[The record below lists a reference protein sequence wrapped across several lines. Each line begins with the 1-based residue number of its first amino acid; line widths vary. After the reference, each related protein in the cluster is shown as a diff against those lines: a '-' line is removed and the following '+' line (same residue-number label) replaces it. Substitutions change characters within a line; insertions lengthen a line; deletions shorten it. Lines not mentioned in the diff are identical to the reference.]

1 MTSKTRITMI
11 STVAVLIVILA
22 GMQTTQIQNVAL
34 ASPIDDDDCELVP
47 CWIKNTAGYWVEG
60 SSTTV
65 EYLYAIEWLIDEGII
80 TVGTVSAVSDSED
93 LSTEITDIFDMIWE
107 DRDRLDAIESFLS
120 MPDGDLFQM
129 LDLTFGA
136 VNDSVTDL
144 ESDIA
149 SHNIRID
156 LLEMADDQDRPS
168 TTTSS
173 MEDDL
178 EDILDRISD
187 LEDCNGQGPDYKQH
201 LCEGTHELEELES
214 DIAELFA
221 KFDMLD
227 SDISDLL
234 KDMSKIERSLSSL
247 EKAVDKLDSPK
258 DKESDKEKWEDEP

>member
-34 ASPIDDDDCELVP
+34 AAPLDDDDCELVP

-60 SSTTV
+60 SSTTI
-65 EYLYAIEWLIDEGII
+65 EYLYSIEWLIDEGII
-80 TVGTVSAVSDSED
+80 TLDTVSAAPDSED
-93 LSTEITDIFDMIWE
+93 LSTEIADIFDMIWE
-107 DRDRLDAIESFLS
+107 DRDRLDAIESFN
-120 MPDGDLFQM
+120 DELFEM
-129 LDLTFGA
+129 LDMTFGA
-136 VNDSVTDL
+136 VRDSVDDL

-156 LLEMADDQDRPS
+156 LLETADDQGTTS
-168 TTTSS
+168 TTSSS

-201 LCEGTHELEELES
+201 LCEGTYELNELES

-234 KDMSKIERSLSSL
+234 KDISNLERDLGYL
-247 EKAVDKLDSPK
+247 EKSVDKLDSHK
-258 DKESDKEKWEDEP
+258 DKESDK

>member
-11 STVAVLIVILA
+11 ATVAVLIVILA
-22 GMQTTQIQNVAL
+22 GMQTMQIQNVAL
-34 ASPIDDDDCELVP
+34 AAPPDDDDCEPVP
-47 CWIKNTAGYWVEG
+47 CWIKNTAGYWAEG
-60 SSTTV
+60 SSTTI
-65 EYLYAIEWLIDEGII
+65 EYLYSIEWLIDEGII
-80 TVGTVSAVSDSED
+80 TLDTVSAVSDSED
-93 LSTEITDIFDMIWE
+93 LY
-107 DRDRLDAIESFLS
+107 DRISENSDRLDDIEEWKSIDGELYDILEMSFT
-120 MPDGDLFQM
+120 DIYGILFG
-129 LDLTFGA
+129 LTG
-136 VNDSVTDL
+136 SVDDL

-156 LLEMADDQDRPS
+156 SLEEGSGS
-168 TTTSS
+168 TSTSS

-201 LCEGTHELEELES
+201 LCEGTYELNELES

-234 KDMSKIERSLSSL
+234 KDISKIERDLGYL
-247 EKAVDKLDSPK
+247 EKSVDKLDSHK
-258 DKESDKEKWEDEP
+258 DKESDKEKEP

>member
-11 STVAVLIVILA
+11 ATVAVLIVILA
-22 GMQTTQIQNVAL
+22 GMQTMQIQNVAL
-34 ASPIDDDDCELVP
+34 AVSPSDDDCELVP

-65 EYLYAIEWLIDEGII
+65 EYLYSIEWLIDEGII
-80 TVGTVSAVSDSED
+80 TLDTVSAVSDSED
-93 LSTEITDIFDMIWE
+93 LSTEIADIFDMIWE
-107 DRDRLDAIESFLS
+107 DRDRLDAIESFN
-120 MPDGDLFQM
+120 DELFEM
-129 LDLTFGA
+129 LDMTFGA
-136 VNDSVTDL
+136 VRDSVDDL

-156 LLEMADDQDRPS
+156 LLETADDQGTTS
-168 TTTSS
+168 TTSSS

-234 KDMSKIERSLSSL
+234 KDISKIERDLGYL
-247 EKAVDKLDSPK
+247 EKSVDKLDSHK
-258 DKESDKEKWEDEP
+258 DKESDKEKEP

>member
-22 GMQTTQIQNVAL
+22 GMQTMQIQNVAL
-34 ASPIDDDDCELVP
+34 AVSPSDDDCELVP

-60 SSTTV
+60 SSTTI
-65 EYLYAIEWLIDEGII
+65 EYLYSIEWLIDEGII
-80 TVGTVSAVSDSED
+80 TLDTVSAAPDSED
-93 LSTEITDIFDMIWE
+93 LSTEIADIFDMIWE
-107 DRDRLDAIESFLS
+107 DRDRLDAIESFLDI
-120 MPDGDLFQM
+120 PDGELFQM
-129 LDLTFGA
+129 LDMTFGA

-156 LLEMADDQDRPS
+156 SLEEGSGS
-168 TTTSS
+168 TSTSS

-201 LCEGTHELEELES
+201 LCEGTHELNELES
-214 DIAELFA
+214 DIADLFA
-221 KFDMLD
+221 KFHMLD

-234 KDMSKIERSLSSL
+234 KDISDLERDLGKL
-247 EKAVDKLDSPK
+247 EKSVDKLDSPK

>member
-11 STVAVLIVILA
+11 ATVAVLIVILA
-22 GMQTTQIQNVAL
+22 GMQTMQIQNVAL
-34 ASPIDDDDCELVP
+34 AVSPSDDECPLVP

-65 EYLYAIEWLIDEGII
+65 EYLYSIEWLIDEGII
-80 TVGTVSAVSDSED
+80 TLDTVSAVSDSED
-93 LSTEITDIFDMIWE
+93 LY
-107 DRDRLDAIESFLS
+107 DRISENSDRLDDIEEWKSIDGELYDILEMSFT
-120 MPDGDLFQM
+120 DIYGILFG
-129 LDLTFGA
+129 LTG
-136 VNDSVTDL
+136 SVDDL

-156 LLEMADDQDRPS
+156 SLEEGSGS
-168 TTTSS
+168 TSTSS

-201 LCEGTHELEELES
+201 LCEGTYELNELES

-234 KDMSKIERSLSSL
+234 KDISNLERDLGYL
-247 EKAVDKLDSPK
+247 EKSVDKLDSHK
-258 DKESDKEKWEDEP
+258 DKESDKEKEP

>member
-22 GMQTTQIQNVAL
+22 GMQTMQIQNVAL
-34 ASPIDDDDCELVP
+34 AVSPSDDDCELVP

-60 SSTTV
+60 SSTTI
-65 EYLYAIEWLIDEGII
+65 EYLYSIVWLIDHGII
-80 TVGTVSAVSDSED
+80 TLDTVSAVSDSAD
-93 LSTEITDIFDMIWE
+93 LS
-107 DRDRLDAIESFLS
+107 DRISENSDRMDDIESFLTIPTGELFEILDFS
-120 MPDGDLFQM
+120 FTHIGDR
-129 LDLTFGA
+129 
-136 VNDSVTDL
+136 VTDL
-144 ESDIA
+144 ESDMA
-149 SHNIRID
+149 D
-156 LLEMADDQDRPS
+156 LLETADDQGTTS
-168 TTTSS
+168 TTSSS

-201 LCEGTHELEELES
+201 LCEGTYELNELES

-234 KDMSKIERSLSSL
+234 KDISKIERDLGYL
-247 EKAVDKLDSPK
+247 EKSVDKLDSHK
-258 DKESDKEKWEDEP
+258 DKESDKEKEP

>member
-22 GMQTTQIQNVAL
+22 GMQTMQIQNVAL
-34 ASPIDDDDCELVP
+34 AVSPSDDDCELVP

-60 SSTTV
+60 SSTTI
-65 EYLYAIEWLIDEGII
+65 EYLYSIEWLIDHGII
-80 TVGTVSAVSDSED
+80 TLDTVSAVSDSED
-93 LSTEITDIFDMIWE
+93 LY
-107 DRDRLDAIESFLS
+107 DRISENSDRLDDIEEWKSIDGELYDILEMSFTEVFDRL
-120 MPDGDLFQM
+120 DG
-129 LDLTFGA
+129 LTG
-136 VNDSVTDL
+136 SVDDL
-144 ESDIA
+144 ESDMA

-156 LLEMADDQDRPS
+156 LLETADDQGTTS
-168 TTTSS
+168 TTSSS

-201 LCEGTHELEELES
+201 LCEGTYELNELES

-234 KDMSKIERSLSSL
+234 KDISDLERDLGKL
-247 EKAVDKLDSPK
+247 EKAVDKLDSHK

>member
-22 GMQTTQIQNVAL
+22 GMQTMQIQNVAL
-34 ASPIDDDDCELVP
+34 AVSPSDDDCELVP

-60 SSTTV
+60 SSTTI
-65 EYLYAIEWLIDEGII
+65 EYLYSIEWLIDEGII
-80 TVGTVSAVSDSED
+80 TLDTVSAAPDSED
-93 LSTEITDIFDMIWE
+93 LSTEIADIFDMILE
-107 DRDRLDAIESFLS
+107 DRDRLDAIESFN
-120 MPDGDLFQM
+120 DELFEM
-129 LDLTFGA
+129 LDMTFGA
-136 VNDSVTDL
+136 VRDSVDDL

-156 LLEMADDQDRPS
+156 SLEEGSGS
-168 TTTSS
+168 TSTSS

-234 KDMSKIERSLSSL
+234 KDISKIERSLSSL
-247 EKAVDKLDSPK
+247 EKSVDKLDSHK

>member
-11 STVAVLIVILA
+11 ATVAVLIVILA
-22 GMQTTQIQNVAL
+22 GMQTMQIQNVAL
-34 ASPIDDDDCELVP
+34 AVSPSDAECPLVP

-60 SSTTV
+60 SSTTI
-65 EYLYAIEWLIDEGII
+65 EYLYSIEWLIDHGII
-80 TVGTVSAVSDSED
+80 TLDTVSAVSDSED
-93 LSTEITDIFDMIWE
+93 LYDRISENSDRRDDIEEWKSIDVELYDILEMSFTDIYGI
-107 DRDRLDAIESFLS
+107 
-120 MPDGDLFQM
+120 LFG
-129 LDLTFGA
+129 LTG
-136 VNDSVTDL
+136 SVDDL

-156 LLEMADDQDRPS
+156 LLEMDDDQGTTS
-168 TTTSS
+168 TTSS
-173 MEDDL
+173 SIEDDL

-234 KDMSKIERSLSSL
+234 KDISKIERDLGSL
-247 EKAVDKLDSPK
+247 EKSVDKLDSHK

>member
-22 GMQTTQIQNVAL
+22 GMQTMQIQNVAL
-34 ASPIDDDDCELVP
+34 AVSPSDDDCELVP

-60 SSTTV
+60 SSTTI
-65 EYLYAIEWLIDEGII
+65 EYLYSIEWLIDHGII
-80 TVGTVSAVSDSED
+80 TLDTVSAVSDSED
-93 LSTEITDIFDMIWE
+93 LS
-107 DRDRLDAIESFLS
+107 DRISENSDRLDDIEEWKSIDGELYDILEMSFTEVFDRL
-120 MPDGDLFQM
+120 DG
-129 LDLTFGA
+129 LTG
-136 VNDSVTDL
+136 SVDDL
-144 ESDIA
+144 ESDMA

-168 TTTSS
+168 TTSSS

-201 LCEGTHELEELES
+201 LCEGTYELNELES

-234 KDMSKIERSLSSL
+234 KDISKIERDLGYL
-247 EKAVDKLDSPK
+247 EKSVDKLDSHK
-258 DKESDKEKWEDEP
+258 DKESDKEKEP

>member
-1 MTSKTRITMI
+1 MI

-22 GMQTTQIQNVAL
+22 GMQTMQIQNVAL
-34 ASPIDDDDCELVP
+34 AVSPSDDDCELVP

-60 SSTTV
+60 SSTTI
-65 EYLYAIEWLIDEGII
+65 EYLYSIEWLIDEGII
-80 TVGTVSAVSDSED
+80 TLDTVSAAPDSED
-93 LSTEITDIFDMIWE
+93 LSTEIADIFDMIWE
-107 DRDRLDAIESFLS
+107 DRDRLDAIESFLDI
-120 MPDGDLFQM
+120 PDGELFQM
-129 LDLTFGA
+129 LDMTFGA

-156 LLEMADDQDRPS
+156 SLEEGSGS
-168 TTTSS
+168 TSTSS

-201 LCEGTHELEELES
+201 LCEGTHELNELES
-214 DIAELFA
+214 DIADLFA
-221 KFDMLD
+221 KFHMLD

-234 KDMSKIERSLSSL
+234 KDISDLERDLGKL
-247 EKAVDKLDSPK
+247 EKSVDKLDSPK